1 LVERNSVLVD
11 VIRDLQGGE
20 VFLDS
25 SKDAVRLKFLR
36 DSGRFDLRVIHLLR
50 DGRGTANSYLKRDR
64 FPMALAARRWR
75 TAHEAFESITRRMP
89 TDAVM
94 RLRYEDLAT
103 QPEES
108 LARVLAFLNLPEE
121 GACFDFRAREHH
133 IFGNPMRLQDSAEIT
148 LDEAWRAELGAD
160 DLAAFDRV
168 AGEMNRRFGY
178 A

>member
-1 LVERNSVLVD
+1 
-11 VIRDLQGGE
+11 
-20 VFLDS
+20 
-25 SKDAVRLKFLR
+25 
-36 DSGRFDLRVIHLLR
+36 
-50 DGRGTANSYLKRDR
+50 
-64 FPMALAARRWR
+64 MALAARRWR